1 MDSTEQVGLNCSYLQ
16 RSRCGDFF
24 QAHFL
29 DKAQDEDLALLWR
42 ELFNHR
48 PDAGHF
54 LAPNKHPLLGGMGVR
69 QPLPEVLNLL
79 G

>member
-1 MDSTEQVGLNCSYLQ
+1 MRLDCPYLQ

-29 DKAQDEDLALLWR
+29 NKAQDEDLTLLWR
-42 ELFNHR
+42 ELFNYR

-54 LAPNKHPLLGGMGVR
+54 LASKKHPLLGGMGVW
-69 QPLPEVLNLL
+69 QPLPEVRDLL